1 MSDIGPEM
9 PEDDALAAEHA
20 LGVLTARERAA
31 AELRMAREPD
41 FAAKVEAWRERLA
54 PLAEGVAPV
63 IFFSATAAAISLLI
77 SAPSNS
83 IKPVM

>member
-20 LGVLTARERAA
+20 LGVLNARERAA

-41 FAAKVEAWRERLA
+41 FAAKVEA
-54 PLAEGVAPV
+54 
-63 IFFSATAAAISLLI
+63 
-77 SAPSNS
+77 
-83 IKPVM
+83 